1 MATIRKKLVLVG
13 DSACGKSCL
22 LTVFSGHQFSEL
34 FENYTTNVQIEG
46 KKVELALWD
55 TSGKREYDRLRLLS
69 YPNADVILL
78 CYSIDNTESLAN
90 ISEKWVPEVKLYCPN
105 TPMILIG
112 NKKDTRNVERS
123 QKEQEPVKLEDGKA
137 MAEKIN
143 ALAYTECSAKTK
155 EGVRGL
161 FETASRAALRG
172 KNTTKNECLLQ

>member
-1 MATIRKKLVLVG
+1 MWVSETG
-13 DSACGKSCL
+13 
-22 LTVFSGHQFSEL
+22 LTFEL
-34 FENYTTNVQIEG
+34 Q
-46 KKVELALWD
+46 VELALWD

-105 TPMILIG
+105 APMILIG

-172 KNTTKNECLLQ
+172 KNTTKNECLLQWQC

>member
-1 MATIRKKLVLVG
+1 MYKQMWVSETG
-13 DSACGKSCL
+13 
-22 LTVFSGHQFSEL
+22 LTFEL
-34 FENYTTNVQIEG
+34 Q
-46 KKVELALWD
+46 VELALWD

-172 KNTTKNECLLQ
+172 KNTTKNECLLQWQC